1 MAELKYNG
9 TTVNS
14 VVSQITNI
22 AGKFDPVAN
31 SVKTTTG
38 VMVGRKG
45 FSLIASGVTSDSI
58 SQSVGTCSEALG
70 ALVKEIRT
78 KQVAILTYSQDKEEI
93 NSFVSSLSRLEYDSL
108 DLSGIDSKISGWTK
122 LSFAAKGVFASV
134 GTFAAGFVE
143 GAANFVETAV
153 DTAAV
158 VATGAASIFTK
169 PYDLITGSNV
179 TDEMWESTKAYVAE
193 EQVASI
199 ADEFYANTEA
209 GQWLKQ
215 NAYGFDTV
223 RGIGK
228 GVGYSTTMILAG
240 NVFAG
245 AGGVDATVK
254 AARVAKALPAMSGI
268 LGFGNGAEEGWANGA
283 TTVDGLKYGAAA
295 GTWEAVQWGVGVKI
309 GSLGSHIDD
318 IATVGAK
325 QVFKDASKRAIFDT
339 VDSGLEGFVQPALTM
354 IYKEYDDAL
363 SYLLLSFI
371 CTIVGI
377 VLRKIKQH
385 IFHIVKYRE

>member
-1 MAELKYNG
+1 MAEIKYNG
-9 TTVNS
+9 STINS

-22 AGKFDPVAN
+22 AGKFDPVSN
-31 SVKTTTG
+31 SVKTSTG
-38 VMVGRKG
+38 VMVGRRG
-45 FSLIASGVTSDSI
+45 FDLINPGISADSI

-78 KQVAILTYSQDKEEI
+78 KQVAILTYSQDKDDI
-93 NSFVSSLSRLEYDSL
+93 NAFVNSLSRLEYDNL

-122 LSFAAKGVFASV
+122 LSFAAKGLFASA
-134 GTFAAGFVE
+134 GTFLTGFVE

-169 PYDLITGSNV
+169 PYDLITGSNI

-228 GVGYSTTMILAG
+228 GVGYSTTMIMAG
-240 NVFAG
+240 NIFAG
-245 AGGVDATVK
+245 VGALDA
-254 AARVAKALPAMSGI
+254 AAKATRLAKILPVMSGV
-268 LGFGNGAEEGWANGA
+268 LGFGNGTEEGWANGA
-283 TTVDGLKYGAAA
+283 STEKGLLYGAAS
-295 GTWEAVQWGVGVKI
+295 GTWESIQWGVGVKI

-318 IATVGAK
+318 IVKVGAK
-325 QVFKDASKRAIFDT
+325 QVFKDSARRVVLDT

-354 IYKEYDDAL
+354 IYKEYDE
-363 SYLLLSFI
+363 I
-371 CTIVGI
+371 
-377 VLRKIKQH
+377 H
-385 IFHIVKYRE
+385 